1 MYGAVDLS
9 ALKAQADRPATPAQS
24 PPGAAAG
31 PAADSEHVFDVD
43 EAAFESEVLE
53 RSTRQVVVVDLWAQ
67 WCQPCKQLSPVLEGL
82 AAQSGGRWALAK
94 VDVDANE
101 RIAQVFGARSIPM
114 VVAIAGGRPVSAF
127 QGAQPEA
134 TVKQWL
140 ADVLEQ
146 AAPLYGQEESPDEA
160 VDPRLVAASEA
171 LSAGDFAKAKS
182 LFEDIKARGAEET
195 EGSQKAAARKATAEA
210 GLREVAFLERVSA
223 ISPEDTVRKA
233 DEEPNDVA
241 AQLDMADLEVAAGRA
256 EQAFDRLIGLVR
268 TSPDPA
274 KTSARV
280 RLLELFELFD
290 PADPTVIAA
299 RRKLASALY

>member
-9 ALKAQADRPATPAQS
+9 ALKANADRPARPAQPS
-24 PPGAAAG
+24 QE
-31 PAADSEHVFDVD
+31 PATPVDSEHVFDVA
-43 EAAFESEVLE
+43 EADFESQVLE
-53 RSTRQVVVVDLWAQ
+53 RSTRQLVVVDLWAT

-82 AAQSGGRWALAK
+82 AAQSGGRWVLAK
-94 VDVDANE
+94 VDVDENQ

-127 QGAQPEA
+127 QGAQPEPV
-134 TVKQWL
+134 VKQWL

-146 AAPLYGQEESPDEA
+146 VAPLFGQEEDAEEPT
-160 VDPRLVAASEA
+160 DPRLVAASEA
-171 LSAGDFAKAKS
+171 LADNDFAKARA
-182 LFEDIKARGAEET
+182 LFEDIKERGTDET
-195 EGSQKAAARKATAEA
+195 EGSKKAAARQATAEA

-223 ISPEDTVRKA
+223 ISPDA
-233 DEEPNDVA
+233 VA
-241 AQLDMADLEVAAGRA
+241 AAQENSGDVDAQLEVADLEVAAGRA
-256 EQAFDRLIGLVR
+256 GQAFDRLIGVVK
-268 TSPDPA
+268 TSPEPG
-274 KTSARV
+274 KTTARK